1 MSVYENFSSIKDVSS
16 KENRS
21 EENFEDVDFELRFLN
36 YEGSEEDLEGFMR
49 KLNSLTESELNTS
62 VLDILKHLM
71 SQKIE
76 AKNHDA
82 VLLDVLIDINFT
94 KDELDSFRSTMDLMN
109 GLAIEDSNSIVNDV
123 YEFLNDTTYKS
134 FAKKLCEVLKSKD
147 NEYISMFGNN
157 GIDNVVKVKN
167 TQDFKKYLLS
177 LGFLVLYKFFF

>member
-1 MSVYENFSSIKDVSS
+1 
-16 KENRS
+16 
-21 EENFEDVDFELRFLN
+21 
-36 YEGSEEDLEGFMR
+36 
-49 KLNSLTESELNTS
+49 
-62 VLDILKHLM
+62 M

-177 LGFLVLYKFFF
+177 LGFSCPL